1 MRRLQEFLKRRILK
15 GEEGKEEEEER
26 ESKKKTN
33 RKKRRGIR
41 NLGTVKRGETEIDTK
56 EEREMTKEGETETDT
71 HDIKTKNDNER
82 KRTLHLTSYLFIHF
96 PFFLSISH
104 LFLTSFGSSWIFR
117 YKNGSHQQKKVE
129 NESFFFCMFYPVHL
143 MMVLFASC

>member
-96 PFFLSISH
+96 PFFYPFPIFFLLVSDQAGFSGIKTALTNRKKSKMRVFFSACSILCIS
-104 LFLTSFGSSWIFR
+104 
-117 YKNGSHQQKKVE
+117 
-129 NESFFFCMFYPVHL
+129 
-143 MMVLFASC
+143 